1 MPPGTV
7 IYVSKVVQSINSC
20 SKFAKI
26 AHCISK
32 NGDTIRYEKE
42 AYISLASS
50 NLKTYCNSITE
61 KANKY
66 RQNINSFNPY
76 DNPYDYNG
84 SEWQF

>member
-1 MPPGTV
+1 MPPGTI
-7 IYVSKVVQSINSC
+7 IYVSKIVQSINSC

-32 NGDTIRYEKE
+32 NGDIIRYEKE

-50 NLKTYCNSITE
+50 NLKTYSE

-66 RQNINSFNPY
+66 RQNINTS
-76 DNPYDYNG
+76 NPYDYCDG
-84 SEWQF
+84 FDW